1 MDKIVNST
9 KYIRHRLGMFTGT
22 RRIIAFEL
30 SIRGWKAMFYDVL
43 HAFSIMKSDDG
54 VIRVAIKDNEFC
66 FTANRQIFLND
77 SIAIVQALS
86 DTFSVIQTRRK
97 TEVRFKLCKD
107 LRPEYGYDEEII
119 EDIIKDYAYLHS
131 NQTIVWKEQKIN
143 YPEGIK
149 DMLKYEF
156 GISNVD
162 IWVIGRDIEI
172 VVAKNIGSQ
181 TVIDYVNTK
190 RTYGGEHATTLQT
203 AIEKYFPDIAKEG
216 YIALIDLK
224 ATDDDLIFESVNS
237 GKVSYL
243 SDHLKN
249 RIFDILAIET
259 NT

>member
-1 MDKIVNST
+1 MEKILNST
-9 KYIRHRLGMFTGT
+9 KYIRHRPGMYIGT
-22 RRIIAFEL
+22 RRIIAFDL
-30 SIRGWKAMFYDVL
+30 SIRGWKALFYDVL

-54 VIRVAIKDNEFC
+54 VIKIAIEDDEFC
-66 FTANRQIFLND
+66 FTANRQIFVNE

-107 LRPEYGYDEEII
+107 LRPEYGYDKEII
-119 EDIIKDYAYLHS
+119 EDIIKDYAYLHT
-131 NQTIVWKEQKIN
+131 NQTIVWKDQKVN
-143 YPEGIK
+143 YPEGMK

-156 GISNVD
+156 GISNED
-162 IWVIGRDIEI
+162 IWVIGRDIEM

-190 RTYGGEHATTLQT
+190 RTYGGEHATTLQK
-203 AIEKYFPDIAKEG
+203 AIEEYFPDLEKEG
-216 YIALIDLK
+216 YVALIDLK
-224 ATDDDLIFESVNS
+224 ATGDDLIFESVNS
-237 GKVSYL
+237 GKVNYL

-249 RIFDILAIET
+249 RIFDILATES